1 MLLQD
6 GQSPVEDCCPNPVFV
21 RLTRED
27 ILLQA
32 ISLWKARISNSYH
45 SYVPLENKPQYNSD
59 AIERIMF
66 EIMYNSR
73 RWDAYFMRNDIRPL
87 QISYEQL
94 QKSPGDLIEKI
105 ADLVQ
110 IPIDT
115 KNLLEPRIM
124 TVQRDEET
132 LAWRQKFCS
141 EKKDLNRLDLPASP
155 NP

>member
-1 MLLQD
+1 
-6 GQSPVEDCCPNPVFV
+6 
-21 RLTRED
+21 
-27 ILLQA
+27 
-32 ISLWKARISNSYH
+32 
-45 SYVPLENKPQYNSD
+45 
-59 AIERIMF
+59 MF